1 MQNVLISIL
10 LMLVSSTAFSQNTQ
24 EVRKII
30 DHANATVSREYA
42 SDNINAVVKFFAK
55 DAWQMPPN
63 SPPLIGREAI
73 AKYWKQA
80 VQWGHWQFTLH
91 AQDVEVSGPMA
102 VERGKYVLKFTAGP
116 TAPAGMPSFE
126 DRGNYLVYWR
136 HEKDGQWRIV
146 ADAPVSELP
155 LNAPPSH

>member
-1 MQNVLISIL
+1 MRNVLVSIL
-10 LMLVSSTAFSQNTQ
+10 LMLVSVTSFSHDTQ
-24 EVRKII
+24 DVRKIV
-30 DHANATVSREYA
+30 DRANTDASRWYA
-42 SDNINAVVKFFAK
+42 SGDIDAVARLFSK
-55 DAWQMPPN
+55 DAWQMSPN
-63 SPPLIGREAI
+63 SPPLVGRDAI

-80 VQWGHWQFTLH
+80 VQWGKWQFTLR

-116 TAPAGMPSFE
+116 AAPAGMPSFE

-136 HEKDGQWRIV
+136 HEKDGQWRVV

-155 LNAPPSH
+155 LNGPAR